1 MQWRGRRQSIN
12 FIDLR
17 LQPKKL
23 TVIWSSENGEN
34 WASFSGVGVSTSSV
48 ILGVDGVFYA
58 DLNALGTDDINQF
71 AGAEEIKIVV
81 DDANYRPS
89 LIEKTFTNRAGYGNL
104 TTGQKNA
111 LRDVVKN
118 MLRFVQKKDITISG
132 SATPEG
138 TTLLGFV
145 QSVLNDN

>member
-1 MQWRGRRQSIN
+1 M
-12 FIDLR
+12 
-17 LQPKKL
+17 
-23 TVIWSSENGEN
+23 
-34 WASFSGVGVSTSSV
+34 
-48 ILGVDGVFYA
+48 ILGDDGLFYA
-58 DLNALGTDDINQF
+58 DLNALGTDDINQY

-145 QSVLNDN
+145 QSALNDN

>member
-34 WASFSGVGVSTSSV
+34 WTSFSGVGVSTSSV
-48 ILGVDGVFYA
+48 ILGVDGVFYM
-58 DLNALGTDDINQF
+58 DLNAIGSDNVAQF

-81 DDANYRPS
+81 DDGNYTPS
-89 LIEKTFTNRAGYGNL
+89 LLERTFTNKAGYGSL
-104 TTGQKNA
+104 TSGQKNA
-111 LRDVVKN
+111 LRDVVKS
-118 MLRFVQKKDITISG
+118 MLRYVAKKDITISG

-145 QSVLNDN
+145 QSALNDN